1 MSTATAVDEPA
12 VVTVTGRRRFLAR
25 IVNTIQGVLA
35 GTLGLVLGGA
45 VVSPG
50 LARREERWLPA
61 GPVND
66 LIPNQPTPVMLR
78 ITRQDGYAQV
88 VDRRTVFL
96 VRTSATEVTALDS
109 TCTHLGCRVSWDA
122 ESQELVCPCH
132 GGRYDRTG
140 KVTAGPPPAPL
151 SALETQVT
159 DGTVRVRV

>member
-1 MSTATAVDEPA
+1 MSTATAVDEPVA
-12 VVTVTGRRRFLAR
+12 TITGRRCFLAR

-35 GTLGLVLGGA
+35 GMLGLVLGGA
-45 VVSPG
+45 VVSPSLG
-50 LARREERWLPA
+50 RREEQWLPA
-61 GPVND
+61 GAVND

-88 VDRRTVFL
+88 VERRTIFL
-96 VRTSATEVTALDS
+96 LRTGADEITALDA

-151 SALETQVT
+151 TAFQTQVT

>member
-1 MSTATAVDEPA
+1 MVFGRASRAPGTLPSRMSTATALDETVD
-12 VVTVTGRRRFLAR
+12 TLTGRRRFLAR
-25 IVNTIQGVLA
+25 TVNTIQGVLA
-35 GTLGLVLGGA
+35 GTLGVVLGGA

-96 VRTSATEVTALDS
+96 VRTSATEGTAPHS
-109 TCTHLGCRVSWDA
+109 
-122 ESQELVCPCH
+122 
-132 GGRYDRTG
+132 
-140 KVTAGPPPAPL
+140 
-151 SALETQVT
+151 
-159 DGTVRVRV
+159 